1 MSKIGTL
8 TDVAVIA
15 TSAPTINANWDVI
28 EAAFANTLSLDG
40 STPNSMEADIDLNS
54 NDLLNAN
61 AIDCVSL
68 TVDGTSVDSIITN
81 AAASAAAAAASAAT
95 ADTKAIAA
103 ATYASDALASA
114 NLAAT
119 VTALEPWSGPWLT
132 ATTYVVG
139 ALAEESGNT
148 YICVVAHTSG
158 VFATDLADS
167 KWELFAS
174 KGNAGA
180 GTGDVLAA
188 NNGSEYTASAGT
200 FRNNLSAMARVI
212 TPRASL
218 NLATDT
224 TLDSTIYNIG
234 AGNTNGPSGG
244 VSGDSMVSAKIDTNN
259 YNYLW
264 FGAAKAWIGQ
274 RLSNVNTWVKILTAS
289 DLAGNGNFVAS
300 IVSDPTG
307 SATNKLARFDIA
319 GNIEPGPII
328 LDEDDMASDSSTNL
342 TTQGAAKAYTD
353 TSVAAGKFGAG
364 KSFSSPARVSNTT
377 YQNTTGD
384 SIEVYIVAVSG
395 TARNIQVSPDN
406 VTWYTVGHIV
416 GYNTPNYFRVPNNYY
431 YKINGSATV
440 TSWTEVS

>member
-68 TVDGTSVDSIITN
+68 TVDGTSVDNIITA
-81 AAASAAAAAASAAT
+81 AAASAAAAAASAST
-95 ADTKAIAA
+95 ADTKATAA

-148 YICVVAHTSG
+148 YICIVAHTSG
-158 VFATDLADS
+158 TFATDLAAL
-167 KWELFAS
+167 KWELFAAR
-174 KGNAGA
+174 GATGA
-180 GTGDVLAA
+180 GSGDLV
-188 NNGSEYTASAGT
+188 ST
-200 FRNNLSAMARVI
+200 NNLSDVTSAATSRTNLGVLGTADTGNI
-212 TPRASL
+212 TGAWTFTQGVVCAPA
-218 NLATDT
+218 DG
-224 TLDSTIYNIG
+224 TITEIV
-234 AGNTNGPSGG
+234 AGDLL
-244 VSGDSMVSAKIDTNN
+244 VSGDGTNTLMNKKSSAGFKISSDTTVTISDNTIGTPKVAASFTGN
-259 YNYLW
+259 GDQILYNKGTEKLRVVAGGVTVV
-264 FGAAKAWIGQ
+264 GAISAD
-274 RLSNVNTWVKILTAS
+274 TA
-289 DLAGNGNFVAS
+289 AGNWF
-300 IVSDPTG
+300 
-307 SATNKLARFDIA
+307 
-319 GNIEPGPII
+319 
-328 LDEDDMASDSSTNL
+328 LDEDDMASDSATKLSS
-342 TTQGAAKAYTD
+342 QQAIKAYVD
-353 TSVAAGKFGAG
+353 ANKVGAG
-364 KSFSSPARVSNTT
+364 QTFSSPTRASNTT
-377 YQNTTGD
+377 YQNTTGE

-416 GYNTPNYFRVPNNYY
+416 GYNTPNYFRVPDNYY

>member
-61 AIDCVSL
+61 AIDCVAL
-68 TVDGTSVDSIITN
+68 TVDGTSVDGIITA
-81 AAASAAAAAASAAT
+81 AAASAAAAAASAST
-95 ADTKAIAA
+95 ADTKATAA

-132 ATTYVVG
+132 ATAYVVG

-158 VFATDLADS
+158 TFATDLAAV

-174 KGNAGA
+174 RGATGA
-180 GTGDVLAA
+180 GSGDLV
-188 NNGSEYTASAGT
+188 ST
-200 FRNNLSAMARVI
+200 NNLSDVTSAATSRTNLGVLGTADTGSITGSWTFTQDLNMGNNQNILWADLAIRGSSGISSKIVDTSGGFFQISSDTVILFDNGLTGGSKKTMASMYPTGAVTLHYADAAKI
-212 TPRASL
+212 
-218 NLATDT
+218 ATSATGVTVTGAVSADT
-224 TLDSTIYNIG
+224 A
-234 AGNTNGPSGG
+234 AGN
-244 VSGDSMVSAKIDTNN
+244 
-259 YNYLW
+259 W
-264 FGAAKAWIGQ
+264 F
-274 RLSNVNTWVKILTAS
+274 
-289 DLAGNGNFVAS
+289 
-300 IVSDPTG
+300 
-307 SATNKLARFDIA
+307 
-319 GNIEPGPII
+319 
-328 LDEDDMASDSSTNL
+328 LDEDDMASDSATKLSS
-342 TTQGAAKAYTD
+342 QQAIKAYVD
-353 TSVAAGKFGAG
+353 ANKVGAG
-364 KSFSSPARVSNTT
+364 QSFSSPVRASNTT
-377 YQNTTGD
+377 YQNTTGE

-416 GYNTPNYFRVPNNYY
+416 GYNTPNYFRVPDNYY